1 MQHAPEARSSEN
13 GSHAAVGTLPLC
25 GLTTALDG
33 RTCTGNLYPCM
44 ASHISTHCTG
54 KKSSSVRGAHRS
66 APWDPGLAAALV
78 MVYVLLHVQ
87 LSLSARGRCGACG
100 LGLGGLLGT
109 PGCDG

>member
-1 MQHAPEARSSEN
+1 MQHAPEARSSED

-44 ASHISTHCTG
+44 ASHISTHC
-54 KKSSSVRGAHRS
+54 KKKQFRAGCTQVCPLGPRASG
-66 APWDPGLAAALV
+66 PLV